1 MSDDENLYEW
11 DDAKRLKTI
20 EKHGI
25 DFTRAKQIF
34 DGLHLEIDARSVNEL
49 RRTAIGKI
57 GGHVIAVVFTR
68 RGNVIRIITA
78 RRARRNERENF
89 RSLYGDPDP
98 ADGRPD

>member
-1 MSDDENLYEW
+1 MSGDENLYEW

-25 DFTRAKQIF
+25 DFTSARQIF
-34 DGLHLEIDARSVNEL
+34 DGPHLEIDARSVDEV
-49 RRTAIGKI
+49 RRTAIGRV
-57 GGHVIAVVFTR
+57 GGHMIAVVFTR
-68 RGNVIRIITA
+68 RGDLIRIITA

-89 RSLYGDPDP
+89 RSFYGDSDT